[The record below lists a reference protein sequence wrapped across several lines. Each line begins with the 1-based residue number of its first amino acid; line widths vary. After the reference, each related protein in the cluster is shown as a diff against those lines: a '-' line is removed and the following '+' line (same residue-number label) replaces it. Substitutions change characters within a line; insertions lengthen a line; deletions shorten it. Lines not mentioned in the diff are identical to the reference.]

1 MTLPP
6 VPVFLRFS
14 LLMSGALLL
23 ASCGSTPISLDYQP
37 SLSRPVSGTT
47 KVSVGRFANMRREG
61 SSYIGVV
68 RSPIG
73 TPVETLT
80 TKVPIED
87 VVRNAFAHGLSVRGM
102 FAPTG
107 ASPFI
112 ISGEILDL
120 HCDQVIK
127 PAAYVSIRVNLVLK
141 STGQVLFNNVYEAE
155 REGTAFVPGSGS
167 PVPRLREL
175 TSRALQDAV
184 DKALD
189 DRQFRNRLS
198 AASNSRSGS
207 PDVL

>member
-1 MTLPP
+1 MGG
-6 VPVFLRFS
+6 S
-14 LLMSGALLL
+14 LLL
-23 ASCGSTPISLDYQP
+23 ANCGSTPISLDYQP
-37 SLSRPVSGTT
+37 SLSRPVPGTT
-47 KVSVGRFANMRREG
+47 KVATGRFANMRREG
-61 SSYIGVV
+61 SSYMGVV

-73 TPVETLT
+73 TPIETLT
-80 TKVPIED
+80 TNVPIED
-87 VVRNAFAHGLSVRGM
+87 VVRNAFGHGLSLRGM
-102 FAPTG
+102 LAATG
-107 ASPFI
+107 SSPYV

-127 PAAYVSIRVNLVLK
+127 PAAYVSIRVNLVQQ
-141 STGQVLFNNVYEAE
+141 STGQVIFSKVYQAE

-189 DRQFRNRLS
+189 DRAFRNRLT
-198 AASNSRSGS
+198 AASNNRSGS

>member
-1 MTLPP
+1 MILPTMYIQ
-6 VPVFLRFS
+6 
-14 LLMSGALLL
+14 LLLVIGSALLL
-23 ASCGSTPISLDYQP
+23 VNCGTTPVSLDYQP
-37 SLSRPVSGTT
+37 SLSQPIPGTAKIST
-47 KVSVGRFANMRREG
+47 GRFTNMRREG

-80 TKVPIED
+80 TNVPIED

-102 FAPTG
+102 FASTG
-107 ASPFI
+107 TSQYVI
-112 ISGEILDL
+112 MGEILDL
-120 HCDQVIK
+120 HCDQVVR
-127 PAAYVSIRVNLVLK
+127 PAAYVSIKVNVVQQ
-141 STGQVLFNNVYEAE
+141 STGQVIFSNVYSGQ

-184 DKALD
+184 DKALN
-189 DRQFRNRLS
+189 DRAMRNRLS
-198 AASNSRSGS
+198 TTRDSRSES

>member
-1 MTLPP
+1 MIQPF
-6 VPVFLRFS
+6 VFLRLS
-14 LLMSGALLL
+14 LTIGGALFL

-37 SLSRPVSGTT
+37 ALSRPVPGTT
-47 KVSVGRFANMRREG
+47 KVATGRFANMRREN
-61 SSYIGVV
+61 SSYLGVV

-73 TPVETLT
+73 TPIETLT
-80 TKVPIED
+80 SNVPVED

-102 FAPTG
+102 FAATG
-107 ASPFI
+107 SSPYV

-127 PAAYVSIRVNLVLK
+127 PAAYVSIRVNLVQQ
-141 STGQVLFNNVYEAE
+141 STGQVLFSKVYETE
-155 REGTAFVPGSGS
+155 REGTAFVPGTGS

-189 DRQFRNRLS
+189 DRALRNRLS
-198 AASNSRSGS
+198 AASNNRSGP
-207 PDVL
+207 PDIL

>member
-1 MTLPP
+1 MTLP
-6 VPVFLRFS
+6 FRYIRLS
-14 LLMSGALLL
+14 LVIGGTLLL
-23 ASCGSTPISLDYQP
+23 ANCGTTPVSLDYQP
-37 SLSRPVSGTT
+37 SLSQPIPGTAKIST
-47 KVSVGRFANMRREG
+47 GRFANMRPEG

-80 TKVPIED
+80 TNVSIED

-107 ASPFI
+107 TSQYVI
-112 ISGEILDL
+112 MGEILDL
-120 HCDQVIK
+120 HCDQVVR
-127 PAAYVSIRVNLVLK
+127 PAAYVSIKVNVVQQ
-141 STGQVLFNNVYEAE
+141 STGQLIFSNVYSGQ
-155 REGTAFVPGSGS
+155 REGSAFVPGSGS

-184 DKALD
+184 DKALN
-189 DRQFRNRLS
+189 DRALRNRLS
-198 AASNSRSGS
+198 TSRDIRSES

>member
-1 MTLPP
+1 MIPSSVL
-6 VPVFLRFS
+6 LRFS
-14 LLMSGALLL
+14 LVIGGAFFL

-37 SLSRPVSGTT
+37 SLSQPVPGST
-47 KVSVGRFANMRREG
+47 KVSTGRFANMRRQG

-73 TPVETLT
+73 TPIETLT
-80 TKVPIED
+80 TNVPVED
-87 VVRNAFAHGLSVRGM
+87 LVRNAFAHGLSVRGM
-102 FAPTG
+102 FAATG
-107 ASPFI
+107 ASPYVI
-112 ISGEILDL
+112 NGEILDL

-127 PAAYVSIRVNLVLK
+127 PAAYVSIRVNLVLQ
-141 STGQVLFNNVYEAE
+141 STGQVLFSKIYDAE

-184 DKALD
+184 DKALN
-189 DRQFRNRLS
+189 DRALRNRLS